1 MANVARK
8 AEAPPAERSVFGVI
22 VDVAHAAQEAA
33 GLAAMKRPDI
43 VDLAQSVAAMEPN
56 HPFEAVM
63 RRAGVSL
70 DGMAPDEIMARRLVV
85 GVAEALLA
93 R

>member
-33 GLAAMKRPDI
+33 AIESGSTSPTTGFSAGMPAMNSTQYATTANTKFANGPASSTRIRCQTGL
-43 VDLAQSVAAMEPN
+43 
-56 HPFEAVM
+56 
-63 RRAGVSL
+63 
-70 DGMAPDEIMARRLVV
+70 RL
-85 GVAEALLA
+85 
-93 R
+93 